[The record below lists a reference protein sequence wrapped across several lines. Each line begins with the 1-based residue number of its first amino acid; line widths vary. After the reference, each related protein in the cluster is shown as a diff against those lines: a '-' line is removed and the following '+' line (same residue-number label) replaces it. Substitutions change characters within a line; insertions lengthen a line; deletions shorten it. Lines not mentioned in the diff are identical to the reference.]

1 MVTGMIQARVLLSV
15 ATLSLVVSLSA
26 CFKPL
31 DAKLDEIPKLATI
44 EEVMRANE
52 TVGGRLWKR
61 GGAGSYADA
70 DWSEFRDD
78 GAKLAALA
86 ERSKNFSRGPA
97 YDKYAAQMATLSAEL
112 GAAADAKDAAKVD
125 AAVDAL
131 KATCKSC
138 HSETK

>member
-1 MVTGMIQARVLLSV
+1 MTHARSLLLV
-15 ATLSLVVSLSA
+15 SLVASLSA

-31 DAKLDEIPKLATI
+31 DAKLDEIPKLATLD
-44 EEVMRANE
+44 EVMRANE

-70 DWSEFRDD
+70 DWGAFRDD

-97 YDKYAAQMATLSAEL
+97 YDKYAAQMATPAAAL
-112 GAAADAKDAAKVD
+112 GAAADAKDATKVD

-131 KATCKSC
+131 KATCKAC